1 MNYFNQNTGFRW
13 ANEFPRGGR
22 LAQRVRT
29 GGRRQ
34 LLSGDVSKMQ
44 CGSQVYVNLFFD
56 GTGNHKESDKKTFEQ
71 TNIARL
77 YSASRGSEDPV
88 KTEDGWIFKY
98 YIQGVGTPFEEIG
111 ETTFS
116 LMGKA
121 FAKGFGNRIGWAY
134 TRLLNA
140 AYIATPKSEKLPDLL
155 LKDGPAFEVC
165 EELSRLDGCQVL
177 VRDPNKPYM
186 SSVAQDIEQPVLESA
201 LMMLGKLYDPDEA
214 ENKHEKIRKIW
225 INVFGFSR
233 GAAEARV
240 FVNRLINH
248 WAPGGKLS
256 YYDRN
261 NKRVGAIDYE
271 VNFMGLFDT
280 VASVK
285 GVDSLRSWADLP
297 IFDGHWDWAANGR
310 LNVPTAVNR
319 CVHFIAIH
327 EQRMSFLLDLI
338 RKGQYDYPGYR
349 LEAAYP
355 GVHSDVGGGYR
366 PNDQGKAYSK
376 KEDDESHKL
385 ELITLHDMY
394 DEAVVAGV
402 PMRMGKPLIDEVHD
416 SFDIDD
422 DVVDAYN
429 AWRKEMPSVSRAEEA
444 IRLGMAQRLA
454 WQAKRSL
461 PKSSEYITRTPFY
474 MRSREDPLTPY
485 EVKKI
490 SERQRN
496 DMKRKR
502 NQLTGIREGIAEV
515 GGSLPDEATQRQ
527 LNELDAQIAPLNKE
541 LAEDEG
547 FLQAKIAGKSPE
559 DHRTG
564 EDAGDLLTNDKT
576 DLRESAEEFRL
587 LMGYLFPKERESVWD
602 CFCDITGVDTLS
614 VQREAKRDGDPVD
627 VTLTDYTFVFT
638 TGGLAFDWRYFDVLV
653 KPAEEVL
660 DFLRE
665 HTNEQA
671 RAAVSAAAIRLYDDF
686 VHDSRAGFRV
696 RYFHETVPGGYG
708 WPRVLYQGGDDRVTF
723 LDIPP
728 TLKQQS
734 GPDQSVMQFPHN
746 RGVK

>member
-140 AYIATPKSEKLPDLL
+140 AYAATPKSEKLAYELLPKNDAFSVCKELNINDGKL
-155 LKDGPAFEVC
+155 LKITSMSTDPRPWNYDPQS
-165 EELSRLDGCQVL
+165 EEREK
-177 VRDPNKPYM
+177 R
-186 SSVAQDIEQPVLESA
+186 PVLHSK
-201 LMMLGKLYDPDEA
+201 LMTLATVHKEHTTPNIY
-214 ENKHEKIRKIW
+214 EKIRKIW

-240 FVNRLINH
+240 FVNRLIND
-248 WAPGGKLS
+248 WAPSGKLAG
-256 YYDRN
+256 
-261 NKRVGAIDYE
+261 VIDYK

-280 VASVK
+280 VASV
-285 GVDSLRSWADLP
+285 GIPDSARAGFVDLSSL
-297 IFDGHWDWAANGR
+297 DGHWGWAADGA
-310 LNVPTAVNR
+310 LDVPTSVER

-327 EQRMSFLLDLI
+327 EQRMSFPLDLI
-338 RKGQYDYPGYR
+338 REGPYNYPRYR
-349 LEAAYP
+349 LETAYP

-366 PNDQGKAYSK
+366 PKAQGKAYS
-376 KEDDESHKL
+376 EIEGDMSHKL
-385 ELITLHDMY
+385 GQITLHDMY

-402 PMRMGKPLIDEVHD
+402 PMNMGNLLRDEVHD
-416 SFDIDD
+416 WFDIDD

-429 AWRKEMPSVSRAEEA
+429 AWRREMPSVSCAEEA
-444 IRLGMAQRLA
+444 IRLGIAHRLA

-461 PKSSEYITRTPFY
+461 PGSGDYITERSFY
-474 MRSREDPLTPY
+474 RNAMEDPLTPY
-485 EVKKI
+485 DLNKLNEAEIEELTK
-490 SERQRN
+490 
-496 DMKRKR
+496 KR
-502 NQLTGIREGIAEV
+502 NNCMTARSRVSGEIDASTCMDDTD
-515 GGSLPDEATQRQ
+515 SLKPQRTSLDEQIDQ
-527 LNELDAQIAPLNKE
+527 LNKQI
-541 LAEDEG
+541 EDEG
-547 FLQAKIAGKSPE
+547 PRLEKHAGKEPGS
-559 DHRTG
+559 HRPG
-564 EDAGDLLTNDKT
+564 EGAVELLTNDKT
-576 DLRESAEEFRL
+576 DLREGAEEFRL
-587 LMGYLFPKERESVWD
+587 LMGFLFPEESKPVWACKETTCWHLSSGPVPES
-602 CFCDITGVDTLS
+602 TLA
-614 VQREAKRDGDPVD
+614 VQREATRDGQPVYI
-627 VTLTDYTFVFT
+627 VLTEEYISLAIN
-638 TGGLAFDWRYFDVLV
+638 GLKNDDTQYDVLV

-660 DFLRE
+660 GFLKE

-671 RAAVSAAAIRLYDDF
+671 RTRVSATMTRLFDDF
-686 VHDSRAGFRV
+686 VHDSRAWFRV
-696 RYFHETVPGGYG
+696 PYFHEQEPGGYG
-708 WPRVLYQGGDDRVTF
+708 WLRVLFQGADDRVAF
-723 LDIPP
+723 LDIR
-728 TLKQQS
+728 T
-734 GPDQSVMQFPHN
+734 
-746 RGVK
+746 

>member
-1 MNYFNQNTGFRW
+1 MNYYNQITGFRW

-140 AYIATPKSEKLPDLL
+140 AYAATPKSEKLAYELLPKNDAFSVCKELNINDGKL
-155 LKDGPAFEVC
+155 LKITSMSTDPRPWNYDPQS
-165 EELSRLDGCQVL
+165 EEREK
-177 VRDPNKPYM
+177 R
-186 SSVAQDIEQPVLESA
+186 PVLHSK
-201 LMMLGKLYDPDEA
+201 LMTLATVHKEHTTPNIY
-214 ENKHEKIRKIW
+214 EKIRKIW

-240 FVNRLINH
+240 FVNRLIND
-248 WAPGGKLS
+248 WAPSGKLAG
-256 YYDRN
+256 
-261 NKRVGAIDYE
+261 VIDYK

-280 VASVK
+280 VASV
-285 GVDSLRSWADLP
+285 GIPDSARAGFVDLSSL
-297 IFDGHWDWAANGR
+297 DGHWGWAADGA
-310 LNVPTAVNR
+310 LDVPTSVER

-327 EQRMSFLLDLI
+327 EQRMSFPLDLI
-338 RKGQYDYPGYR
+338 REGPYNYPRYR
-349 LEAAYP
+349 LETAYP

-366 PNDQGKAYSK
+366 PKAQGKAYS
-376 KEDDESHKL
+376 EIEGDMSHKL
-385 ELITLHDMY
+385 GQITLHDMY

-402 PMRMGKPLIDEVHD
+402 PMNMGNLLRDEVHD
-416 SFDIDD
+416 WFDIDD

-429 AWRKEMPSVSRAEEA
+429 AWRREMPSVSCAEEA
-444 IRLGMAQRLA
+444 IRLGIAHRLA

-461 PKSSEYITRTPFY
+461 PGSGDYITERSFY
-474 MRSREDPLTPY
+474 RNAMEDPLTPY
-485 EVKKI
+485 DLNKLNEAEIEELTK
-490 SERQRN
+490 
-496 DMKRKR
+496 KR
-502 NQLTGIREGIAEV
+502 NNCMTARSRVSGEIDASTCMDDTD
-515 GGSLPDEATQRQ
+515 SLKPQRTSLDEQIDQ
-527 LNELDAQIAPLNKE
+527 LNKQI
-541 LAEDEG
+541 EDEG
-547 FLQAKIAGKSPE
+547 PRLEKHAGKEPGS
-559 DHRTG
+559 HRPG
-564 EDAGDLLTNDKT
+564 EGAVELLTNDKT
-576 DLRESAEEFRL
+576 DLREGAEEFRL
-587 LMGYLFPKERESVWD
+587 LMGTLFPEESTSVWA
-602 CFCDITGVDTLS
+602 CKETTRWHLSWPILEFTLA
-614 VQREAKRDGDPVD
+614 VQREATRDGQPVYI
-627 VTLTDYTFVFT
+627 VLTEEYISLAIN
-638 TGGLAFDWRYFDVLV
+638 GLKNDDTQYDVLV

-660 DFLRE
+660 GFLKE

-671 RAAVSAAAIRLYDDF
+671 RTRVSATMTRLFDDF
-686 VHDSRAGFRV
+686 VHDSRAWFRV
-696 RYFHETVPGGYG
+696 PYFHEQEPGGYG
-708 WPRVLYQGGDDRVTF
+708 WLRVLFQGADDRVAF
-723 LDIPP
+723 LDIR
-728 TLKQQS
+728 T
-734 GPDQSVMQFPHN
+734 
-746 RGVK
+746 

>member
-1 MNYFNQNTGFRW
+1 MNYYNQITGFRW

-140 AYIATPKSEKLPDLL
+140 AYAATPKSEKLAYELLPKNDAFSVCKELNINDGKL
-155 LKDGPAFEVC
+155 LKITSMSTDPRPWNYDPQS
-165 EELSRLDGCQVL
+165 EEREK
-177 VRDPNKPYM
+177 R
-186 SSVAQDIEQPVLESA
+186 PVLHSK
-201 LMMLGKLYDPDEA
+201 LMTLATVHKEHTTPNIY
-214 ENKHEKIRKIW
+214 EKIRKIW

-240 FVNRLINH
+240 FVNRLIND
-248 WAPGGKLS
+248 WAPSGKLAG
-256 YYDRN
+256 
-261 NKRVGAIDYE
+261 VIDYK

-280 VASVK
+280 VASV
-285 GVDSLRSWADLP
+285 GIPDSARAGFVDLSSL
-297 IFDGHWDWAANGR
+297 DGHWGWAADGA
-310 LNVPTAVNR
+310 LDVPTSVER

-327 EQRMSFLLDLI
+327 EQRMSFPLDLI
-338 RKGQYDYPGYR
+338 REGPYNYPRYR
-349 LEAAYP
+349 LETAYP

-366 PNDQGKAYSK
+366 PKAQGKAYS
-376 KEDDESHKL
+376 EIEGDMSHKL
-385 ELITLHDMY
+385 GQITLHDMY

-402 PMRMGKPLIDEVHD
+402 PMNMGNLLRDEVHD
-416 SFDIDD
+416 WFDIDD

-429 AWRKEMPSVSRAEEA
+429 AWRREMPSVSCAEEA
-444 IRLGMAQRLA
+444 IRLGIAHRLA

-461 PKSSEYITRTPFY
+461 PGSGDYITERSFY
-474 MRSREDPLTPY
+474 RNAMEDPLTPY
-485 EVKKI
+485 DLNKLNEAEIEELTK
-490 SERQRN
+490 
-496 DMKRKR
+496 KR
-502 NQLTGIREGIAEV
+502 NNCMTARSRVSGEIDASTCMDDTD
-515 GGSLPDEATQRQ
+515 SLKPQRTSLDEQIDQ
-527 LNELDAQIAPLNKE
+527 LNKQI
-541 LAEDEG
+541 EDEG
-547 FLQAKIAGKSPE
+547 PRLEKHAGKEPGS
-559 DHRTG
+559 HRPG
-564 EDAGDLLTNDKT
+564 EGAVELLTNDKT
-576 DLRESAEEFRL
+576 DLREGAEEFRL
-587 LMGYLFPKERESVWD
+587 LMGTLFPEESTSVWA
-602 CFCDITGVDTLS
+602 CKETTRWHLSWPILEFTLA
-614 VQREAKRDGDPVD
+614 VQREATRDGQPVYI
-627 VTLTDYTFVFT
+627 VLTEEYISLAIN
-638 TGGLAFDWRYFDVLV
+638 GLKNDDTQYDVLV

-660 DFLRE
+660 GFLKE

-671 RAAVSAAAIRLYDDF
+671 RTRVSATMTRLFDDF
-686 VHDSRAGFRV
+686 VHDSRAWFRV
-696 RYFHETVPGGYG
+696 PYFHEQAPGGYG
-708 WPRVLYQGGDDRVTF
+708 WLRVLFQGTDDRVEF
-723 LDIPP
+723 LDI
-728 TLKQQS
+728 
-734 GPDQSVMQFPHN
+734 
-746 RGVK
+746 RA

>member
-1 MNYFNQNTGFRW
+1 MNYYNQITGFRW

-140 AYIATPKSEKLPDLL
+140 AYAATPKSEKLAYELLPKNDAFSVCKELNINDGKL
-155 LKDGPAFEVC
+155 LKITSMSTDPRPWNYDPQS
-165 EELSRLDGCQVL
+165 EEREK
-177 VRDPNKPYM
+177 R
-186 SSVAQDIEQPVLESA
+186 PVLHSK
-201 LMMLGKLYDPDEA
+201 LMTLATVHKEHTTPNIY
-214 ENKHEKIRKIW
+214 EKIRKIW

-240 FVNRLINH
+240 FVNRLIND
-248 WAPGGKLS
+248 WAPSGKLAG
-256 YYDRN
+256 
-261 NKRVGAIDYE
+261 VIDYK

-280 VASVK
+280 VASV
-285 GVDSLRSWADLP
+285 GIPDSARAGFVDLSSL
-297 IFDGHWDWAANGR
+297 DGHWGWAADGA
-310 LNVPTAVNR
+310 LDVPTSVER

-327 EQRMSFLLDLI
+327 EQRMSFPLDLI
-338 RKGQYDYPGYR
+338 REGPYNYPRYR
-349 LEAAYP
+349 LETAYP

-366 PNDQGKAYSK
+366 PKAQGKAYS
-376 KEDDESHKL
+376 EIEGDMSHKL
-385 ELITLHDMY
+385 GQITLHDMY

-402 PMRMGKPLIDEVHD
+402 PMNMGNLLRDEVHD
-416 SFDIDD
+416 WFDIDD

-429 AWRKEMPSVSRAEEA
+429 AWRREMPSVSCAEEA
-444 IRLGMAQRLA
+444 IRLGIAHRLA

-461 PKSSEYITRTPFY
+461 PGSGDYITERSFY
-474 MRSREDPLTPY
+474 RNAMEDPLTPY
-485 EVKKI
+485 DLNKLNEAEIEELTK
-490 SERQRN
+490 
-496 DMKRKR
+496 KR
-502 NQLTGIREGIAEV
+502 NNCMTARSRVSGEIDASTCMDDTD
-515 GGSLPDEATQRQ
+515 SLKPQRTSLDEQIDQ
-527 LNELDAQIAPLNKE
+527 LNKQI
-541 LAEDEG
+541 EDEG
-547 FLQAKIAGKSPE
+547 PRLEKHAGKEPGS
-559 DHRTG
+559 HRPG
-564 EDAGDLLTNDKT
+564 EGAVELLTNDKT
-576 DLRESAEEFRL
+576 DLREGAEEFRL
-587 LMGYLFPKERESVWD
+587 LMGTLFPEESTSVWA
-602 CFCDITGVDTLS
+602 CKETTRWHLSWPILEFTLA
-614 VQREAKRDGDPVD
+614 VQREATRDGQPVYI
-627 VTLTDYTFVFT
+627 VLTEEYISLAIN
-638 TGGLAFDWRYFDVLV
+638 GLKNDDTQYDVLV

-660 DFLRE
+660 GFLKE

-671 RAAVSAAAIRLYDDF
+671 RTRVSATMTRLFDDF
-686 VHDSRAGFRV
+686 VHDSRAWFRV
-696 RYFHETVPGGYG
+696 PYFHEQEPGGYG
-708 WPRVLYQGGDDRVTF
+708 WLRVLFQGADDRVAF
-723 LDIPP
+723 LDI
-728 TLKQQS
+728 
-734 GPDQSVMQFPHN
+734 
-746 RGVK
+746 RA